1 MKGSHR
7 LVRQLPVLLIVVG
20 VVIVITTPPRFTAI
34 PLFAAAPLVAAP
46 FYSFKGT
53 LWTGVTSTLAV
64 AALHAQERTVDE
76 VQAYTEEFT
85 LLTVSALAL
94 AINVTMRHGGEQLA
108 SAREIAQAAQRAVLP
123 SPAKEVDDLL
133 VAARYQAAV
142 TDALVGGDFFAV
154 QNTPCGARAVVGDVR
169 GKGLGAVGM
178 VAVAVGTFREASER
192 EDRLEAVADWLD
204 GALARE
210 AERQCGEEAD
220 ESFAT
225 AVLAEI
231 PHRGG
236 VVRLINRGHPAPLL
250 LTPGGDPE
258 SLPPDGYALPL
269 GMSGVVGEPFQAQ
282 EYVIPRNA
290 TLLLYTDGLTEARDA
305 NGVFYDPAVELVG
318 RTFSDPDLLL
328 DWVVNDVL
336 RHTGGHVTDDMALLA
351 LTYVAP
357 SADGN
362 GRHDGHNG
370 RGSV

>member
-7 LVRQLPVLLIVVG
+7 FVRQLPPLLIVVG
-20 VVIVITTPPRFTAI
+20 VVFALATPPRFTAM

-46 FYSFKGT
+46 FYSLSGT
-53 LWTGVTSTLAV
+53 LLTGVTSTLAV
-64 AALHAQERTVDE
+64 VVLHAQDNTVAQA
-76 VQAYTEEFT
+76 QAYTEELT

-94 AINVTMRHGGEQLA
+94 AINRTIRHGGERLT

-133 VAARYQAAV
+133 VSARYEAAA
-142 TDALVGGDFFAV
+142 TDALIGGDFFAV
-154 QNTPCGARAVVGDVR
+154 QNTPCGARVVVGDVR

-192 EDRLEAVADWLD
+192 EEGLEAVADWLD

-250 LTPGGDPE
+250 LCPGEAPE
-258 SLPPDGYALPL
+258 PLRPDRYALPL
-269 GMSGVVGEPFQAQ
+269 GMAGLEGEPFQAQ
-282 EYVIPRNA
+282 EYAIPQNA

-305 NGVFYDPAVELVG
+305 HGVFYDPAIELAG
-318 RTFSDPDLLL
+318 KTFSDPHHLL
-328 DWVVNDVL
+328 DWVVTDVL

-351 LTYVAP
+351 LTTVP
-357 SADGN
+357 PPVEGKE
-362 GRHDGHNG
+362 GHNG
-370 RGSV
+370 G